1 LDLGLG
7 VSAKCL
13 IPEKVFHA
21 QIEDV
26 AQFSC
31 LQTEGGVSKMKQQW
45 ALCDNEVI
53 DRNLL
58 AGLAILAKA
67 NSRSVVDELN
77 TALSSYV
84 MENLFLRL
92 LLIPSR

>member
-1 LDLGLG
+1 
-7 VSAKCL
+7 
-13 IPEKVFHA
+13 
-21 QIEDV
+21 
-26 AQFSC
+26 
-31 LQTEGGVSKMKQQW
+31 MKQQW

-84 MENLFLRL
+84 MENLPQKLCTDNSS
-92 LLIPSR
+92 PAHSKM